1 MLAVT
6 AKTKGLANF
15 LKIVLVMTLATK
27 IGMGWVAAIKVA
39 TALPILIG
47 HVVVVI
53 VVPMVSLVIAEE
65 EAIGI
70 HINQA
75 IQITATIQTL
85 VVTLVIAQIAME
97 AVILIVHLYPNPMG
111 LQSVAA

>member
-1 MLAVT
+1 M
-6 AKTKGLANF
+6 
-15 LKIVLVMTLATK
+15 ATQ
-27 IGMGWVAAIKVA
+27 VA

-75 IQITATIQTL
+75 TQLIAIIQTL
-85 VVTLVIAQIAME
+85 VALLAIVQIAME
-97 AVILIVHLYPNPMG
+97 IVILIAHL
-111 LQSVAA
+111 